1 MALVVKNPPANAD
14 IRDASSIPGS
24 GISPGEGHGNPLQYS
39 CMENPMD
46 RGTWWTA
53 VHAVSKSQTRFSD
66 QTTMNNMCL
75 YMLCVCI
82 LQTIWRWSPEKSN
95 RSLMEVLK
103 HLYCNYETKYP
114 YTHSFIL
121 QSLLTTYS
129 FQTLGRQH
137 EQVTASVLGQNS
149 GRNRWLDRKL

>member
-1 MALVVKNPPANAD
+1 MIFFKITFYTGFPSSSVVKNPPANAG
-14 IRDASSIPGS
+14 DAGLIPSLGR
-24 GISPGEGHGNPLQYS
+24 SPKGGNGNPLQYS
-39 CMENPMD
+39 CLEISMD

-129 FQTLGRQH
+129 FQTLGR
-137 EQVTASVLGQNS
+137 
-149 GRNRWLDRKL
+149 